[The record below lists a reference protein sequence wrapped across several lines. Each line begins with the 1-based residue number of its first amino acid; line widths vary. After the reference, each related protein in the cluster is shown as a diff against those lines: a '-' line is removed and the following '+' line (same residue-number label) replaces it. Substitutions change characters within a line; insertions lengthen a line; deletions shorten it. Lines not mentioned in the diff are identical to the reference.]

1 MNNKTG
7 PGSIIEILLC
17 ILLGSIITLYL
28 LTISVTTYKWAL
40 NKVQQYQEK
49 QQQNEVYYEQLF
61 EHIFER

>member
-1 MNNKTG
+1 MNKTG

-28 LTISVTTYKWAL
+28 LTISITTYKWAL

-61 EHIFER
+61 EYFSER